1 MIGTV
6 TLNPSIDQYV
16 IVDKVI
22 RGDTVRAKKVRK
34 DPGGKGI
41 NVSRVIVRLGG
52 ETKAFGFSGGNTGR
66 MLKDFLDKEKVPHD
80 FVNIREDTRINIFVR
95 EKEIDHLSR
104 ISVPGPEVSKK
115 ELESFLDKF
124 STVSPFPEIWVMGG
138 SLPKGVLPTIYR
150 KLIHIAERR
159 GSKCILDT
167 DGEALKLGIEASPYM
182 IKPNQFELQRLLKR
196 EIKNESQLIAS
207 AQELI
212 QRGVEVVV
220 ISRGEHGVLVMTK
233 DQVFKAMH
241 PKVKVRSIVGAGDSM
256 LGAIAWSL
264 AQGNSLEEA
273 VCWGVAAGTA
283 SVLTPGTELALK
295 KDVERIRKR
304 VRCHSLSG

>member
-16 IVDKVI
+16 IVDRIVK
-22 RGDTVRAKKVRK
+22 GDTVRAKKVRK

-41 NVSRVIVRLGG
+41 NVSRMIVRLGG

-66 MLKDFLDKEKVPHD
+66 MLKEFLDEERVPHD
-80 FVNIREDTRINIFVR
+80 LVNIRQDTRINIFVR

-104 ISVPGPEVSKK
+104 ISVPGPEVNKK
-115 ELESFLDKF
+115 ELKSFLRKF
-124 STVSPFPEIWVMGG
+124 SSASPFPGIWVMGG
-138 SLPKGVLPTIYR
+138 SLAKGVPSWIYR
-150 KLIHIAERR
+150 ELSHIAKKR
-159 GSKCILDT
+159 GSKCILDA
-167 DGEALKLGIEASPYM
+167 DGEALKLGIEAFPYM
-182 IKPNQFELQRLLKR
+182 IKPNQFELQRLLRR
-196 EIKNESQLIAS
+196 EIKNESQIIFAGK
-207 AQELI
+207 ELI
-212 QRGVEVVV
+212 HHGIEVVV
-220 ISRGEHGVLVMTK
+220 ISRGEHGVLVVTK
-233 DQVFKAMH
+233 DHVFKAMH

-264 AQGNSLEEA
+264 AQGNSLGEA

-304 VRCHSLSG
+304 VRCEILK

>member
-16 IVDKVI
+16 IVDRVI

-41 NVSRVIVRLGG
+41 NVSRMIIRLGG
-52 ETKAFGFSGGNTGR
+52 QTKAFGFSGGNTGR
-66 MLKDFLDKEKVPHD
+66 MLKEFLDKEKVPHD
-80 FVNIREDTRINIFVR
+80 FVNIRQDTRINIFVR
-95 EKEIDHLSR
+95 EEEIDHLSR
-104 ISVPGPEVSKK
+104 ISVPGPEVNKK
-115 ELESFLDKF
+115 ELEIFLDKF
-124 STVSPFPEIWVMGG
+124 SSASPFPEIWVMGG
-138 SLPKGVLPTIYR
+138 SLPKGVSSRIYR
-150 KLIHIAERR
+150 ELIHIAKKR
-159 GSKCILDT
+159 GSKCILDA

-196 EIKNESQLIAS
+196 EIKNESHIIAAGKGLIH
-207 AQELI
+207 QGI
-212 QRGVEVVV
+212 EVVV
-220 ISRGEHGVLVMTK
+220 ISRGEHGTLVVTK
-233 DQVFKAMH
+233 GQVFKAMH
-241 PKVKVRSIVGAGDSM
+241 PKVKVKSIVGAGDSM

-264 AQGNSLEEA
+264 AQGNNLGEA

-295 KDVERIRKR
+295 KDVERIRKK
-304 VRCHSLSG
+304 VRCEILK